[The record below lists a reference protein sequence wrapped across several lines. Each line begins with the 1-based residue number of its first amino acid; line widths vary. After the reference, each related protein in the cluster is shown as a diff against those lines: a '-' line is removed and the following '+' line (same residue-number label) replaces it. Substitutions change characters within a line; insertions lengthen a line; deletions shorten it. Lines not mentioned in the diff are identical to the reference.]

1 MHAHR
6 RLVLGLAISLAWVA
20 RAGGAVQ
27 LSLVGDWGLQ
37 VSLEE
42 PKALTA
48 AVQVPPPAP
57 ITVTA
62 ERYEA
67 LPLFNPQA
75 PGWLKGVR
83 LHGLRA
89 QETTT
94 PGLLIPGSLQVRAGP
109 EPDAQRFEPGR
120 DYDADLH
127 WGTVGRLAQG
137 RIRPDQPVFVTYQHW
152 SLRLDSLVVTA
163 QGNMVL
169 RLGQP
174 RSAAPRPPEL
184 ERGEQR
190 LANVW
195 VCGGL
200 TKLTPDH
207 LFPILEPAFPEPQ
220 KASPS
225 PAERLLPQTMARLRS
240 GQPLRVLAW
249 GDSVTDGSYLP
260 QPKRDRW
267 QEQFVARL
275 RARFP
280 EARIEL
286 VTEAWGGRN
295 TAHYLAVPPGGPHN
309 YRETVLGAKPHLV
322 VSEFV
327 NDAGLSPAQVEERY
341 SRFLAD
347 FRSIGAEWIILTPH
361 YVRPDWMG
369 LSREREIDEDPR
381 PYVAGLRQ
389 FAARHGVAL
398 ADAAARWGRLWRQ
411 GLPYTTL
418 LSNSINHPDE
428 RGMKL
433 FADALMAL
441 FP

>member
-1 MHAHR
+1 MG
-6 RLVLGLAISLAWVA
+6 LGISLAWA
-20 RAGGAVQ
+20 FQAEGAVQ
-27 LSLVGDWGLQ
+27 LRLVGEWAVH
-37 VSLEE
+37 VSVEQ
-42 PKALTA
+42 PGAVPTT
-48 AVQVPPPAP
+48 VQVPPP
-57 ITVTA
+57 TQRVVTA
-62 ERYEA
+62 ERYDS
-67 LPLFNPQA
+67 LPVFDPRA
-75 PGWLKGVR
+75 PGWLKGMR
-83 LHGLRA
+83 LRGLRA

-94 PGLLIPGSLQVRAGP
+94 PDLLVPASLEVRAGP
-109 EPDAQRFEPGR
+109 EPNAERFEPGR
-120 DYDADLH
+120 DYEADVR
-127 WGTVGRLAQG
+127 WGTVGRLPQG
-137 RIRPDQPVFVTYQHW
+137 RIRPDQPVFISYRHW
-152 SLRLDSLVVTA
+152 QLRLDSIVRTA
-163 QGNMVL
+163 QGRIEL
-169 RLGQP
+169 RPGQP
-174 RSAAPRPPEL
+174 RSAAPRAPEL
-184 ERGEQR
+184 LPGDQP

-200 TKLTPDH
+200 AKLTPDH
-207 LFPILEPAFPEPQ
+207 LFPILEIAFPEPQ
-220 KASPS
+220 KTTPS
-225 PAERLLPQTMARLRS
+225 AAERWLPQTVARLRS
-240 GQPLRVLAW
+240 GQPLRILAW

-260 QPKRDRW
+260 DPKRDRW

-280 EARIEL
+280 QARIEL
-286 VTEAWGGRN
+286 VTEAWGGHN
-295 TAHYLAVPPGGPHN
+295 TAHYLAQPPGSPHN
-309 YRETVLGAKPHLV
+309 YRQTVLGAKPDLV

-347 FRSIGAEWIILTPH
+347 FKGLGAEWIILTPH

-369 LSREREIDEDPR
+369 LSRERQIDEDPR

-398 ADAAARWGRLWRQ
+398 ADAAQRWGRLWRQ

-433 FADALMAL
+433 FADALLAL